1 MSIYMIHLF
10 DYDGECTLGY
20 FATKEAAEHAA
31 QYYNCVEPS
40 SYGFLWEVEEYDL
53 NDTDYAACLDA
64 IKKRA
69 REVVD
74 KKLAAWKDATEEEF
88 QKQYNIKMCEEDA
101 RLMKNEMSRLGREF
115 KG

>member
-1 MSIYMIHLF
+1 M
-10 DYDGECTLGY
+10 
-20 FATKEAAEHAA
+20 
-31 QYYNCVEPS
+31 
-40 SYGFLWEVEEYDL
+40 EEYDL
-53 NDTDYAACLDA
+53 DDTDYAACLDA